1 MPAPPFYPVMTT
13 PEQRDE
19 VCEVLPRK
27 LYLTNWRG
35 AEDKAQLKAKGV
47 THVAAVGSEFMC
59 DEEVFVY
66 WKKDIHDDD
75 EMRDEMAK
83 SMVEGAAFCAKA
95 IKGGGCVL
103 VHCAAGMSRSVT
115 VVLAYLLLHCKK
127 TLREAFALVHAARPG
142 IWPNDG
148 FMLALIEKEAS
159 LGSGKSTIQLDEYIA
174 WGDYD
179 DAGEDPQAPEALPR
193 LMRGETTVSPE
204 EREHYRTERADSAAD
219 IGVSEAELAVKRLSL
234 RTDSSGSTIAEG
246 ETPTRV
252 PRGRCARP
260 HGCANRPSK
269 HPHEHPPLA
278 RPTRLCAP
286 RGSFA
291 AAAAAY
297 RMGSVTREDRIA
309 LKAEAERGAIQA
321 RTSLGRTPR
330 KIS

>member
-1 MPAPPFYPVMTT
+1 MHALSRHVMPSPPFYPVVTT

-19 VCEVLPRK
+19 VCEVIPRK

-66 WKKDIHDDD
+66 WKNDIHDED

-83 SMVEGAAFCAKA
+83 SMVEGAAFCDKA

-115 VVLAYLLLHCKK
+115 VVLAYLLIHTKR
-127 TLREAFALVHAARPG
+127 TLYDAFALVHTARAG

-148 FMLALIEKEAS
+148 FMRALIEKEAS
-159 LGSGKSTIQLDEYIA
+159 LNSGKSTIQLEEYIA

-179 DAGEDPQAPEALPR
+179 DTAEDTGAPEALPR

-204 EREHYRTERADSAAD
+204 EREQFRNGRGGSEVD
-219 IGVSEAELAVKRLSL
+219 IGVQLLSMG
-234 RTDSSGSTIAEG
+234 TESSGSIIAEG
-246 ETPTRV
+246 ETPTRK
-252 PRGRCARP
+252 PRARCGRA
-260 HGCANRPSK
+260 H
-269 HPHEHPPLA
+269 
-278 RPTRLCAP
+278 
-286 RGSFA
+286 
-291 AAAAAY
+291 
-297 RMGSVTREDRIA
+297 
-309 LKAEAERGAIQA
+309 A
-321 RTSLGRTPR
+321 RTCTTR
-330 KIS
+330 